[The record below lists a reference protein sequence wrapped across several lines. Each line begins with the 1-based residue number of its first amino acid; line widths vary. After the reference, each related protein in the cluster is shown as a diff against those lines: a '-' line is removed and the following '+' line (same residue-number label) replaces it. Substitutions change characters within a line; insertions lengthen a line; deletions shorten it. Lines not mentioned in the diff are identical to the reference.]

1 MVRIDCFS
9 LNIVLLAC
17 GCSGQAAQPPATSQ
31 AAAPTAAGTQPMGDP
46 VALLA
51 AVPAPAP
58 APRAVS
64 SAPAQPSE
72 SPGYAE
78 TMARLRPAAAASAL
92 QALVAAPSDAQAYA
106 RATLA
111 YATTDVPAMALI
123 WGMTHQALGGGKDDA
138 TVAAALAKVLS
149 ERIAVQLDPE
159 TARADYNLRLAPGQ
173 MPAQKQADG
182 SVHAPLAH
190 VFESMFGKTLMGY
203 RPPWTIEQFY
213 DAISTWTGLAST
225 QGTPLDDKL
234 ELNAWLVT
242 TAKSG
247 HLEAYCHQLLGPAF
261 APELKAYNAA
271 NSTALRAYKDYLK
284 GSTIKPTRA
293 ALPDDLVRVK

>member
-1 MVRIDCFS
+1 MFRSACS
-9 LNIVLLAC
+9 RLNIVLLAC
-17 GCSGQAAQPPATSQ
+17 GCSGQAAQLPAKSQDAMPAT
-31 AAAPTAAGTQPMGDP
+31 AAAQPMGDP

-51 AVPAPAP
+51 AVPAPP
-58 APRAVS
+58 PTSRLPPS
-64 SAPAQPSE
+64 PPAQPSE

-78 TMARLRPAAAASAL
+78 TMARLRPAAAAQSL
-92 QALVAAPSDAQAYA
+92 QALVAAPADVQAYA
-106 RATLA
+106 HATLA

-138 TVAAALAKVLS
+138 TVAVALAKVLN
-149 ERIAVQLDPE
+149 ERIVVTRDPD
-159 TARADYNLRLAPGQ
+159 TQRADYNLRLAPGQ
-173 MPAQKQADG
+173 MPARQEADG

-190 VFESMFGKTLMGY
+190 VFESMFGTTVMGY

-213 DAISTWTGLAST
+213 DAISSWVGLAST
-225 QGTPLDDKL
+225 QGTPLDETL

-261 APELKAYNAA
+261 ALELKAYKAA
-271 NSTALRAYKDYLK
+271 NASAFGAYKDYLK
-284 GSTIKPTRA
+284 GNTIKPTRA